1 MALQQMQQQQMA
13 QQQAR
18 PQGPMPVPAGVPQPE
33 PQPEAMMARGGLA
46 GIPVRRDMFEYAG
59 GGIIAF
65 ANGGDTMGTPSLEQ
79 QDLTSQAASITD
91 EMVAERRNKAKL
103 IAELEQKL
111 AFLTNAG
118 APQAAQVR
126 AQLEALK
133 GPEAPRAAPKPAPV
147 EQASLRAMDNKMMP
161 TGLPGAVRQMSDKP
175 ALTPP
180 LAAPKPPVAPAPAPA
195 AAPQPGLPG
204 AAAAMS
210 PQDEVAKLSMEAV
223 REKAKAMTPE
233 EAMAQEGKF
242 ASQYGLDKKFGEEE
256 RGLLALMKQRQADF
270 AKRRP
275 MEELGATLRGFG
287 QGYGG
292 ASAAGERAGRETY
305 EMDMANQREALNAI
319 NALNKENLATGKER
333 YKFGS
338 GLFGKSE
345 ESAAA
350 ANRQRME
357 TLGSMSNKD
366 KEVASAAENRLNN
379 LEVEKLRIA
388 ERQAERNQ
396 PGSASKVRAE
406 YLKMMDQV
414 FALEDKGEKAQA
426 DALRR
431 RADARLTAG
440 GGAGTAGVGAER
452 NDISRKRLQIQTWE
466 KIRDSSSDPAAIQE
480 AEKSILQLAR
490 DIAKIESGEGGG
502 NAFTVTAGGKTY
514 TFPTQEAANKFKAEA
529 GVK

>member
-1 MALQQMQQQQMA
+1 
-13 QQQAR
+13 
-18 PQGPMPVPAGVPQPE
+18 
-33 PQPEAMMARGGLA
+33 MMARGGLA
-46 GIPVRRDMFEYAG
+46 SIPVRSDMFEYAG

-65 ANGGDTMGTPSLEQ
+65 QSGGDTMGTPSFEQ
-79 QDLTSQAASITD
+79 QELASQAS
-91 EMVAERRNKAKL
+91 EMAISERNMNSSERQKAKL

-111 AFLTNAG
+111 AFLTNAQSPK
-118 APQAAQVR
+118 AEEVR
-126 AQLEALK
+126 AQLEAVKSSGATSLPK
-133 GPEAPRAAPKPAPV
+133 APPARPSAPASVSEARATAAAGPQAAVPPAKPRPAAPR
-147 EQASLRAMDNKMMP
+147 
-161 TGLPGAVRQMSDKP
+161 
-175 ALTPP
+175 
-180 LAAPKPPVAPAPAPA
+180 PPVAPAPAPA
-195 AAPQPGLPG
+195 AAAPQTGLP
-204 AAAAMS
+204 AAAASMS

-350 ANRQRME
+350 ANRQRTE
-357 TLGSMSNKD
+357 TLGQMRNKD
-366 KEVASAAENRLNN
+366 IDAAELAANRLNN
-379 LEVEKLRIA
+379 LEVEKLRNA
-388 ERQAERNQ
+388 ERRAERTQ
-396 PGSASKVRAE
+396 PGSASMVRSE

-431 RADARLTAG
+431 RADARLTASSG
-440 GGAGTAGVGAER
+440 SAAGVGGER
-452 NDISRKRLQIQTWE
+452 NDITRLKTLIAGYSKDLDPMSDTSEEEKRF
-466 KIRDSSSDPAAIQE
+466 
-480 AEKSILQLAR
+480 AR
-490 DIAKIESGEGGG
+490 TKLKELRTKLENAEGGG
-502 NAFTVTAGGKTY
+502 GGESKVMTQADVLATAKSSGKT
-514 TFPTQEAANKFKAEA
+514 PQQVIEAAKARGYEI
-529 GVK
+529 K